1 MSLLHKVLFL
11 LLLQILFLFG
21 TLYAQSDSLLNEF
34 NKIPK
39 TAENISKL
47 IDLSFEITDYNV
59 DSALH
64 CAIQI
69 QQISIP
75 PNNYELYCKS
85 LINIGTISKISGNY
99 GEANQYL
106 SESLEYAEKHNL
118 ISCAIISLY
127 QIGDLNRCIG
137 LFDQSLLYLY
147 LSKNLA
153 HKNKVN
159 QQHPELYDRISS
171 TFFQLAE
178 NGQQIYKL
186 TKIPNQNEF
195 NLEKSTPQDYIK
207 LCKTYA
213 DSALLFSELNHNNRT
228 KLSSLN
234 LLGAYYRHQQ
244 NYDKAIEYFGKAVEL
259 AKQTN
264 CKIDIS
270 NYYTNI
276 AGTYFAQ
283 KQYEKA
289 IDYGL
294 EAYRMAEELNILV
307 YKSTAANILRLSYIE
322 MKDFENALTYQ
333 NLEAC
338 ARASMI
344 SLQNLNQIA
353 ELDKKYQTEQKLK
366 EIEHQKNLLDL
377 KNAEVF
383 RRNIVIVCMLIA
395 FIIIVVGIFYV
406 HKQKAVV
413 IKQKKEIHEKNEVL
427 YSQKEKIEKQYKR
440 LEKLD
445 IFKESL
451 THTLVHDL
459 KNPLSQIMLHNGNPT
474 VQLSVQKMMR
484 LITNMLDVEKYETT
498 QFKLNKETHSLYEL
512 LHEIKQEHKLS
523 LLEKNLNLILNFHD
537 YKVKADK
544 DLIMRVFDNLLSNAI
559 RYSPLNSN
567 IDVFAQNVDE
577 NTIQIG
583 IKNYGSSIP
592 EEGIPHIFDKY
603 RNFEKINSSSH
614 RSTGLGL
621 AFCKMAVE
629 AHQQKIAVRN
639 EPDGVL
645 FSFSLE
651 GEKSKYQS
659 IDKEENTSEIVLTE
673 TEKNILKPYFAPL
686 ENFEVYQISDILEVL
701 NEIQQES
708 ENINAIKQQII
719 NAAFAGNVE
728 RYKQIIHLVN

>member
-1 MSLLHKVLFL
+1 
-11 LLLQILFLFG
+11 
-21 TLYAQSDSLLNEF
+21 
-34 NKIPK
+34 
-39 TAENISKL
+39 
-47 IDLSFEITDYNV
+47 
-59 DSALH
+59 
-64 CAIQI
+64 
-69 QQISIP
+69 
-75 PNNYELYCKS
+75 
-85 LINIGTISKISGNY
+85 
-99 GEANQYL
+99 
-106 SESLEYAEKHNL
+106 
-118 ISCAIISLY
+118 
-127 QIGDLNRCIG
+127 
-137 LFDQSLLYLY
+137 
-147 LSKNLA
+147 
-153 HKNKVN
+153 
-159 QQHPELYDRISS
+159 
-171 TFFQLAE
+171 
-178 NGQQIYKL
+178 
-186 TKIPNQNEF
+186 
-195 NLEKSTPQDYIK
+195 
-207 LCKTYA
+207 
-213 DSALLFSELNHNNRT
+213 
-228 KLSSLN
+228 
-234 LLGAYYRHQQ
+234 
-244 NYDKAIEYFGKAVEL
+244 
-259 AKQTN
+259 
-264 CKIDIS
+264 
-270 NYYTNI
+270 
-276 AGTYFAQ
+276 
-283 KQYEKA
+283 
-289 IDYGL
+289 
-294 EAYRMAEELNILV
+294 
-307 YKSTAANILRLSYIE
+307 
-322 MKDFENALTYQ
+322 
-333 NLEAC
+333 
-338 ARASMI
+338 
-344 SLQNLNQIA
+344 
-353 ELDKKYQTEQKLK
+353 
-366 EIEHQKNLLDL
+366 
-377 KNAEVF
+377 
-383 RRNIVIVCMLIA
+383 
-395 FIIIVVGIFYV
+395 
-406 HKQKAVV
+406 
-413 IKQKKEIHEKNEVL
+413 
-427 YSQKEKIEKQYKR
+427 
-440 LEKLD
+440 
-445 IFKESL
+445 
-451 THTLVHDL
+451 
-459 KNPLSQIMLHNGNPT
+459 
-474 VQLSVQKMMR
+474 MR

-592 EEGIPHIFDKY
+592 EEAIPHIFDKY

>member
-1 MSLLHKVLFL
+1 LFL
-11 LLLQILFLFG
+11 SAIKETVYLHIIGFDLNNKGSYLVERIIVDSISYSNSNLPDVVNNKIVTNESEIYFDLHAGYAVQPRNIYKYSFTEKKLTKTNRNSMVCTKMQHISFDQHDYIFIQTTRATGNTVNPAYLSDFKNTKNKDSLDFYNNIINRGLVYEYSDIASYILLYNSNLSFAFEPIIFTGWTNFTNAEITNIDNIPHIVAITNTIEGDSTIKKITLCNLQGKIVKQIPMPDNYSEVFCNNKNIVFFGDNALNLYSQSLEPEKKIQDITYTCGFYDIVNRNEKEFVAFKKNEMLIFSQDFQLLASFNIEQEFAPYPEVNGIKLLQIG
-21 TLYAQSDSLLNEF
+21 
-34 NKIPK
+34 
-39 TAENISKL
+39 
-47 IDLSFEITDYNV
+47 
-59 DSALH
+59 
-64 CAIQI
+64 
-69 QQISIP
+69 
-75 PNNYELYCKS
+75 
-85 LINIGTISKISGNY
+85 
-99 GEANQYL
+99 
-106 SESLEYAEKHNL
+106 EKHCFIYNTHLFYYLFSFKKNEYTLFKYPFYVVLFFLWLGILLL
-118 ISCAIISLY
+118 ILRFNSMRL
-127 QIGDLNRCIG
+127 
-137 LFDQSLLYLY
+137 
-147 LSKNLA
+147 
-153 HKNKVN
+153 
-159 QQHPELYDRISS
+159 
-171 TFFQLAE
+171 E
-178 NGQQIYKL
+178 NEKQK
-186 TKIPNQNEF
+186 
-195 NLEKSTPQDYIK
+195 LEKTVVQR
-207 LCKTYA
+207 TH
-213 DSALLFSELNHNNRT
+213 ELQYKN
-228 KLSSLN
+228 
-234 LLGAYYRHQQ
+234 
-244 NYDKAIEYFGKAVEL
+244 IEL
-259 AKQTN
+259 A
-264 CKIDIS
+264 
-270 NYYTNI
+270 
-276 AGTYFAQ
+276 
-283 KQYEKA
+283 
-289 IDYGL
+289 
-294 EAYRMAEELNILV
+294 
-307 YKSTAANILRLSYIE
+307 
-322 MKDFENALTYQ
+322 
-333 NLEAC
+333 
-338 ARASMI
+338 
-344 SLQNLNQIA
+344 
-353 ELDKKYQTEQKLK
+353 
-366 EIEHQKNLLDL
+366 
-377 KNAEVF
+377 
-383 RRNIVIVCMLIA
+383 
-395 FIIIVVGIFYV
+395 
-406 HKQKAVV
+406 
-413 IKQKKEIHEKNEVL
+413 
-427 YSQKEKIEKQYKR
+427 SQKEEIETQSEKIKEQYKR

-701 NEIQQES
+701 NEIKQES
-708 ENINAIKQQII
+708 ENINAIKQQIL